1 MDVYSGLL
9 HQKGHGGLGTL
20 LKLGGSVAASALAPL
35 VGDFVGGLIR
45 KKKKQTNGTRFRD

>member
-9 HQKGHGGLGTL
+9 RQKGHGGLGTL

-35 VGDFVGGLIR
+35 LGDFVGGLIR
-45 KKKKQTNGTRFRD
+45 KKKKTNKRDKVS